1 MAFFSYLVDP
11 LWCYSHSNRFNLK
24 QEPIDDRQLKTNYL
38 AFGNRAY
45 DTLIIGNSR
54 VEMMDQNDFGTNA
67 FNYATGGM
75 APKEYGE
82 YISYAAKV
90 NGRPFAR
97 IIMGMSFVHSNE
109 KLNYITGNPP
119 SHYFDT
125 SNKPFYRYVSL
136 FGADVFR
143 HAWSNAKHSHE
154 RKTNMYFDRGNVFRV
169 QRENLNYDKLM
180 PPRLKEARDS
190 YRDYEY
196 LTELKQILR
205 DIRKANPDSRISIFT
220 PPVAK
225 PLFCAMVEEGRLDDY
240 ERWLRDLVAVSRE
253 VHHFEYLNSVTRES
267 GTNFFDGSH
276 YYPEIG
282 KVMAHFIMGIPDV
295 ERAPDFGI
303 LLDNTNIDAQLE
315 VIRKSATECTSSQG
329 V

>member
-1 MAFFSYLVDP
+1 
-11 LWCYSHSNRFNLK
+11 
-24 QEPIDDRQLKTNYL
+24 
-38 AFGNRAY
+38 
-45 DTLIIGNSR
+45 
-54 VEMMDQNDFGTNA
+54 
-67 FNYATGGM
+67 
-75 APKEYGE
+75 
-82 YISYAAKV
+82 
-90 NGRPFAR
+90 
-97 IIMGMSFVHSNE
+97 MGMSFVHSNE
-109 KLNYITGNPP
+109 KLNYITGNTP

-196 LTELKQILR
+196 LAELKQILR

>member
-1 MAFFSYLVDP
+1 
-11 LWCYSHSNRFNLK
+11 
-24 QEPIDDRQLKTNYL
+24 
-38 AFGNRAY
+38 
-45 DTLIIGNSR
+45 
-54 VEMMDQNDFGTNA
+54 MDQNDFGKNA

-82 YISYAAKV
+82 YISYAAKA

-109 KLNYITGNPP
+109 KLGYITGNPP

-190 YRDYEY
+190 DPARYQESQSGQQDEHLYSPS
-196 LTELKQILR
+196 
-205 DIRKANPDSRISIFT
+205 RK
-220 PPVAK
+220 
-225 PLFCAMVEEGRLDDY
+225 
-240 ERWLRDLVAVSRE
+240 
-253 VHHFEYLNSVTRES
+253 
-267 GTNFFDGSH
+267 
-276 YYPEIG
+276 
-282 KVMAHFIMGIPDV
+282 
-295 ERAPDFGI
+295 
-303 LLDNTNIDAQLE
+303 
-315 VIRKSATECTSSQG
+315 TSFLCHG
-329 V
+329 